1 MLAAAAA
8 FGLVIGLVIGG
19 LGGGGGVLTVPALV
33 YLLGLTPQDATTS
46 SVIIVGISSALGIA
60 VRIHGR
66 GLDWRTGIALGVVGA
81 PAAYAGSLLNH
92 RVDPPTLLL
101 AFAAVTILA
110 AAAMLSANDTDGTDD
125 TNDTDG
131 RAPDAEA
138 KRGGGPGRHTTTA
151 VAVRPHTGRCR
162 RLVTAGT
169 IVACGAAVGLLT
181 GFLGVGGGFIVLP
194 VLVVVLRMPMTRAIG
209 TSLLIILINSSV
221 ALVSRAGDVTLD
233 WDVLAP
239 FILASLGGT
248 VIGHRVAER
257 LSGAALIRIFAVLLL
272 IVGVLVGA
280 DALRTLAMY

>member
-110 AAAMLSANDTDGTDD
+110 AAAMLSANCS
-125 TNDTDG
+125 G
-131 RAPDAEA
+131 R
-138 KRGGGPGRHTTTA
+138 
-151 VAVRPHTGRCR
+151 
-162 RLVTAGT
+162 
-169 IVACGAAVGLLT
+169 
-181 GFLGVGGGFIVLP
+181 
-194 VLVVVLRMPMTRAIG
+194 
-209 TSLLIILINSSV
+209 
-221 ALVSRAGDVTLD
+221 
-233 WDVLAP
+233 LAP
-239 FILASLGGT
+239 TIT
-248 VIGHRVAER
+248 VVTCG
-257 LSGAALIRIFAVLLL
+257 
-272 IVGVLVGA
+272 
-280 DALRTLAMY
+280 